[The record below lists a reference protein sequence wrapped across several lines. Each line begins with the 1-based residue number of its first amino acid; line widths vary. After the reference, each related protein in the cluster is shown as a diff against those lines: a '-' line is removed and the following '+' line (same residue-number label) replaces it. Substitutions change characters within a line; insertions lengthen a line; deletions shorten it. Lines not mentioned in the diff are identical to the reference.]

1 MEVPCVVVV
10 DGWWR
15 VLPFNRYA
23 SVSVDSR
30 VHYGVGLLV
39 VFLWQG
45 SESRPGGVKDLTRYN
60 RIFMLG
66 RGFGR
71 PTVVR
76 TDINFF
82 ISFHLS
88 IGAGKFCLYSVPICT
103 SEQMLVRYHFNLD
116 ISIG

>member
-1 MEVPCVVVV
+1 MEFPCVVVV

-45 SESRPGGVKDLTRYN
+45 NEYQVPVSRIEDFRILMN
-60 RIFMLG
+60 R

-71 PTVVR
+71 PT
-76 TDINFF
+76 
-82 ISFHLS
+82 
-88 IGAGKFCLYSVPICT
+88 G
-103 SEQMLVRYHFNLD
+103 
-116 ISIG
+116 